1 MEKKRNINYLSIIIF
16 ILIFI
21 LIFFL
26 NVNTPFVADDFNN
39 MFVEGNIR
47 ITNISQVISNQIYR
61 YYNTNGRVIAHIIG
75 GVILIFDKKIINVIN
90 SIGFCLL
97 LYIVYRYTDLTESYG
112 EIKHKKHK
120 NVINESKMKINIHN
134 ALFILLVFLLIWKFT
149 PTFGQDFLWVIG
161 AANYMWTNII
171 LLSVLFIARKIA
183 VLDKAIEK
191 TSFLLFTI
199 ALSVIA
205 GWTNENSVPAVLL
218 ILLYYIVK
226 MYIDENKN
234 IISIVFIFF
243 SMLSG
248 FLIMVTAPG
257 NFKRVQLFNEPDEIF
272 LKYFLRLSKMNEN
285 FTEYFLI
292 LFLISLALIIIARIV
307 HVGKSIE
314 TEVYFIAALVSFY
327 AMIMAPTYPCRV
339 MVITVL
345 LFVISIVMNIAIIS
359 RINLKVSLA
368 ILISGILVFGYYFS
382 QTYLEALKDSSE
394 YLSRYNARE
403 IIIKDNKN
411 MGHIDE
417 IEVPAITSNSPYTAA
432 YNLEDSK
439 YNKEDWVNVTIARYY
454 GVNSIVLRK

>member
-120 NVINESKMKINIHN
+120 NIINESKMKINIHN

-234 IISIVFIFF
+234 IIIIVFIFF

-257 NFKRVQLFNEPDEIF
+257 NFK
-272 LKYFLRLSKMNEN
+272 
-285 FTEYFLI
+285 
-292 LFLISLALIIIARIV
+292 
-307 HVGKSIE
+307 
-314 TEVYFIAALVSFY
+314 
-327 AMIMAPTYPCRV
+327 
-339 MVITVL
+339 
-345 LFVISIVMNIAIIS
+345 
-359 RINLKVSLA
+359 
-368 ILISGILVFGYYFS
+368 
-382 QTYLEALKDSSE
+382 
-394 YLSRYNARE
+394 
-403 IIIKDNKN
+403 
-411 MGHIDE
+411 
-417 IEVPAITSNSPYTAA
+417 
-432 YNLEDSK
+432 
-439 YNKEDWVNVTIARYY
+439 
-454 GVNSIVLRK
+454 